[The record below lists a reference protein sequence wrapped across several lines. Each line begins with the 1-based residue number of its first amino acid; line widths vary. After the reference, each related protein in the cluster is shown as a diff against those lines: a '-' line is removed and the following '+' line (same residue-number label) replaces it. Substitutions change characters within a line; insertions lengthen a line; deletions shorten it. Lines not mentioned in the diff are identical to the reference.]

1 MKINLKNHNN
11 NKSLTSQQCWLKTN
25 DMKRCMCGWVLS
37 VCVCARACTH
47 AHGYVC
53 MWMHTCVQVYMWEHC
68 FRRYNRNHH
77 IWTIQALA
85 VTTTLKIKQQM
96 LHHMCYLSCKVP
108 MNQHIKVQVVF
119 KQTCQHL
126 TIFVCPN
133 TLFKTVKIFIIYNQG
148 HSSWLGVHLVNL
160 AEQWKCKSITYAHAN
175 DRRMEEKQNK
185 GDLPTA
191 NPVLYT
197 QHKK

>member
-1 MKINLKNHNN
+1 
-11 NKSLTSQQCWLKTN
+11 
-25 DMKRCMCGWVLS
+25 MKRCMCGWVLS
-37 VCVCARACTH
+37 VCVCVCVRARACAH
-47 AHGYVC
+47 AHEYVC
-53 MWMHTCVQVYMWEHC
+53 MCMWEHG
-68 FRRYNRNHH
+68 FRRYNRNDH

-85 VTTTLKIKQQM
+85 VTKTLKITQQM

-108 MNQHIKVQVVF
+108 KNWHIKVQLESEQIFQHFTVF
-119 KQTCQHL
+119 VRPIT
-126 TIFVCPN
+126 VCKAI
-133 TLFKTVKIFIIYNQG
+133 TVRALTVKSFIIYDQG

-160 AEQWKCKSITYAHAN
+160 AEQWKRKSITYAHAN